1 MDGASLSLCFS
12 SSSLLCFATSC
23 KAALVQH
30 QLIWNDKH
38 HLCAVHTCQFGAGF
52 AKAQQSQNRTAYVVV
67 TPCQR
72 RRGEMVFYLRCGAEV
87 WSAEVCMSGLAHK
100 DGCSWKWSNG
110 EWHVTWIWTS
120 WSQVSLSVLKF
131 RAVLA
136 AALQGLECSFSHKA
150 EQRWSLAHAQICVY
164 SLISYQSNNDNFSL
178 LCNATPVVACV
189 CWGVF
194 ALFLTWDYSFGA
206 LCMCSP
212 S

>member
-38 HLCAVHTCQFGAGF
+38 HLCACSSHLSLRAGF
-52 AKAQQSQNRTAYVVV
+52 AKPQRSQKRTTFVLV
-67 TPCQR
+67 TPCRR
-72 RRGEMVFYLRCGAEV
+72 RRGEMVFHPCSGAEA
-87 WSAEVCMSGLAHK
+87 WSAEVCMSGLVYK
-100 DGCSWKWSNG
+100 DGYSWKWSNSTQ
-110 EWHVTWIWTS
+110 HVTCIWKG
-120 WSQVSLSVLKF
+120 WSQVSLSILKLG
-131 RAVLA
+131 AVVA

-164 SLISYQSNNDNFSL
+164 SLISYQSSNDNFSL
-178 LCNATPVVACV
+178 LCNATPVVVCV

-194 ALFLTWDYSFGA
+194 FALF
-206 LCMCSP
+206 
-212 S
+212 